1 MPPEIKSIA
10 VAGAQG
16 SVGKPTI
23 LALASVP
30 RVSVLALTRKTASRS
45 DWLPQGVAHAG
56 IDFDDVDG
64 TADVLREHKVE
75 VLISA
80 VSHGA
85 VLAQIPLAD
94 AAKAAGVG
102 LFVPSEFGTITMG
115 WREEDTIPS
124 FLAPK
129 IKVAD
134 HLDSIGLPSLRIF
147 VGMFIEAITT
157 LVGYDVNKK
166 VNIFKPLQG
175 DTPFSATSA
184 PDIGGF
190 IAHVVT
196 HYPLSELANK
206 ALRIEGERLTLNGLG
221 AILKAPVEKVEEV
234 PSLPGGPPPFIM
246 SGLQTSIEKGLM
258 NQDTKVGEND
268 GAGGADH
275 MWPGHRWTTMKEYLQ
290 CNM

>member
-1 MPPEIKSIA
+1 MPSEFKSIA

-23 LALASVP
+23 LALASFP
-30 RVSVLALTRKTASRS
+30 GISITALTRKAATLPE
-45 DWLPQGVAHAG
+45 WLPQGVAHAV

-94 AAKAAGVG
+94 AAKAAGVR
-102 LFVPSEFGTITMG
+102 LFVPSEYGTITMG
-115 WREEDTIPS
+115 WREEDIPP

-129 IKVAD
+129 IKVAE
-134 HLDSIGLPSLRIF
+134 HLGSIGLPSLRIF

-166 VNIFKPLQG
+166 VNILKSLQG

-196 HYPLSELANK
+196 HYPVSDLANK

-221 AILKAPVEKVEEV
+221 TILEAPVEKAEEV
-234 PSLPGGPPPFIM
+234 PSLPDGPPAFIL

-258 NQDTKVGEND
+258 NQETKVSEGD
-268 GAGGADH
+268 GANGANH
-275 MWPGHRWTTMKEYLQ
+275 MWPGHRWTTLEEYLQ
-290 CNM
+290 RDM

>member
-1 MPPEIKSIA
+1 MPSEFKSIA

-23 LALASVP
+23 LALASFP
-30 RVSVLALTRKTASRS
+30 DISVLALTRKVATRS
-45 DWLPQGVAHAG
+45 DWLSRGVVHAG

-64 TADVLREHKVE
+64 TADVLREHRVE

-80 VSHGA
+80 VSHGS

-94 AAKAAGVG
+94 AAKAAGVR
-102 LFVPSEFGTITMG
+102 LFVPSEFGTIAIG
-115 WREEDTIPS
+115 WREEDIPP

-134 HLDSIGLPSLRIF
+134 HLESIGLPSLRIF

-157 LVGYDVNKK
+157 LVGYDAEKK
-166 VNIFKPLQG
+166 VNILKPLAG

-184 PDIGGF
+184 PDICGSF
-190 IAHVVT
+190 IAHVIT
-196 HYPLSELANK
+196 HYPLSDLANK
-206 ALRIEGERLTLNGLG
+206 ALRIEGVRLTLHGLE
-221 AILKAPVEKVEEV
+221 AIVEALVEKVEEV
-234 PSLPGGPPPFIM
+234 PPLPGGPPAFVL

-258 NQDTKVGEND
+258 NQETKVGEGD
-268 GAGGADH
+268 RD
-275 MWPGHRWTTMKEYLQ
+275 M
-290 CNM
+290 